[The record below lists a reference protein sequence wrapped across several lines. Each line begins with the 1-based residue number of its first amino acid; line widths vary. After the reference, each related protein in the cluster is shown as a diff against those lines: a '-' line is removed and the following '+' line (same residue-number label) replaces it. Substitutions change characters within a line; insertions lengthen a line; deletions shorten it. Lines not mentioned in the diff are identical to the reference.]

1 LIALL
6 LQTEG
11 KKMNQEQ
18 GMIGYDGFFLCS
30 VEERREIFN
39 EISADNRAFLVKTH
53 AERWLA
59 ANRSRLTDE
68 QVSVVEELIQSIL
81 PEWYKTKHDFSEE
94 IDPKFEA
101 LINKVEAILS
111 REDVIQLA
119 ANRAEY
125 IPVIENENS

>member
-1 LIALL
+1 
-6 LQTEG
+6 
-11 KKMNQEQ
+11 MSHEQ
-18 GMIGYDGFFLCS
+18 LEVDYDRFYLKSFK
-30 VEERREIFN
+30 ERVEIFS
-39 EISADNRAFLVKTH
+39 EVSAENRAFLVKTH

-68 QVSVVEELIQSIL
+68 QVSVVEELIQAIS

-94 IDPKFEA
+94 IDPKVEA

-119 ANRAEY
+119 ARRAEY
-125 IPVIENENS
+125 IPVVEDENN